1 MYMGILGELNQM
13 VKAGQIDQVNEYLND
28 ELTPNHDTHSHIS
41 AHIGMNNPRTAGAY
55 RRETHHNMEMS
66 IASSR

>member
-13 VKAGQIDQVNEYLND
+13 VKAGQVDQVNEYLND
-28 ELTPNHDTHSHIS
+28 ELTPNHSIHNHIS

-55 RRETHHNMEMS
+55 RRELHHNMEVS

>member
-28 ELTPNHDTHSHIS
+28 EFIPNHDTHSHLS
-41 AHIGMNNPRTAGAY
+41 AYIGVNDPRVAGAY
-55 RRETHHNMEMS
+55 SRETHHNMEVS

>member
-28 ELTPNHDTHSHIS
+28 EFIPNHDTSL
-41 AHIGMNNPRTAGAY
+41 RTLA
-55 RRETHHNMEMS
+55 
-66 IASSR
+66 